1 MNKNDM
7 EQLILSDKDD
17 RENCRFQSKAG
28 MRGISESRVRFYLS
42 GLNVFICV
50 CVCACVF
57 LCQ

>member
-1 MNKNDM
+1 M

-17 RENCRFQSKAG
+17 KENCRFQSKTG

-50 CVCACVF
+50 CVCGCVF